1 MCPPA
6 SVSGCAGK
14 GGSSPDAVRQCGTCK
29 GRGIRLIVRQ
39 LGPGMIQQMQAQC
52 GDCNG
57 EGSIILEK
65 DKCKQCKGAKTVKEK
80 KTLEVHRVLFL
91 FRCT

>member
-1 MCPPA
+1 
-6 SVSGCAGK
+6 
-14 GGSSPDAVRQCGTCK
+14 
-29 GRGIRLIVRQ
+29 
-39 LGPGMIQQMQAQC
+39 MIQQMQAQC

-80 KTLEVHRVLFL
+80 KTLEVCFWFVLLLLCLILASFA
-91 FRCT
+91 R